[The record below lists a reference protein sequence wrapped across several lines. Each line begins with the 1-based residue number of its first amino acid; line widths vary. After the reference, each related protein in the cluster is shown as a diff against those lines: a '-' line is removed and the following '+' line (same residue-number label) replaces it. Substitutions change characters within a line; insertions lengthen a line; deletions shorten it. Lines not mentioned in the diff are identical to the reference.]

1 MKVFFYN
8 PFSVLFIFSFSWLLI
23 FFNCN
28 PTPYL
33 LKKHVIYN
41 FESEGFLSPDILQTI
56 GRGVPFEDDRLST
69 KRRSCLENA
78 MSLAVDRCLSVFLHT
93 NLDIRQAQE
102 KRGAIERNFQS
113 DYPKKFTRRDLI
125 RARIDFEPLLKQ
137 GFVALQD
144 ARSPEYCTVVFRI
157 QISDLPSQ
165 IRDIK
170 LTFKPENL

>member
-1 MKVFFYN
+1 MGN
-8 PFSVLFIFSFSWLLI
+8 
-23 FFNCN
+23 
-28 PTPYL
+28 
-33 LKKHVIYN
+33 
-41 FESEGFLSPDILQTI
+41 
-56 GRGVPFEDDRLST
+56 DRLVT
-69 KRRSCLENA
+69 ERRSCLENA
-78 MSLAVDRCLSVFLHT
+78 MSLAVDRCLSVLLHI
-93 NLDIRQAQE
+93 NLDINQLQE
-102 KRGAIERNFQS
+102 KGGAIDGNFQR

-157 QISDLPSQ
+157 QNSDLPSQ

>member
-1 MKVFFYN
+1 M
-8 PFSVLFIFSFSWLLI
+8 
-23 FFNCN
+23 
-28 PTPYL
+28 
-33 LKKHVIYN
+33 
-41 FESEGFLSPDILQTI
+41 QTI
-56 GRGVPFEDDRLST
+56 GRAVPIEDNRPIT
-69 KRRSCLENA
+69 ERRSCLENA
-78 MSLAVDRCLSVFLHT
+78 MSQAVERCLSVFLHV
-93 NLDIRQAQE
+93 NLDIRQLQE
-102 KRGAIERNFQS
+102 KEGLTEANFQR
-113 DYPKKFTRRDLI
+113 DYPKNFTRRDLI